1 MLSPPQQEQEQE
13 ERRQARA
20 GPPPDGATRW
30 RARAVA
36 EWRAERVGRPVATQ
50 RGGDSL
56 QRLKPRPQ
64 LPRPRHALA
73 AAEQQDACKKK

>member
-1 MLSPPQQEQEQE
+1 M
-13 ERRQARA
+13 
-20 GPPPDGATRW
+20 
-30 RARAVA
+30 
-36 EWRAERVGRPVATQ
+36 AERVGRPVATH

-73 AAEQQDACKKK
+73 DAEQQDACKKK